1 MSITENLT
9 PATGS
14 DTLPAGPR
22 HADPVSPHGG
32 RPQSKVKTLMGIG
45 AGNAVEWFDWAI
57 YATFASFIS
66 GQLFSKADATSA
78 FLATMAI
85 FAVGFVARPFGG
97 LFFGLIGDKVGRKAA
112 MTFAV
117 ALASVGS
124 LIIAITPTYES
135 IGAAASLILLVAR
148 LLQGLAHGGE
158 MPSAQTYLAE
168 MAPAPK
174 RGLYSTLIYFS
185 GTAGIVVGTLLGAIL
200 TMTLSKEQM
209 AGFGWRIP
217 FAIGALMGLYTLIM
231 RSRLKETKQFEE
243 QKAAKAE
250 QGNRGP
256 SVFSQIIAN
265 WRKALQVI
273 GLTVGLT
280 VVYYIWSISTPAYA
294 ISTLKMDPAAALW
307 TGVAA
312 NIVFMI
318 ALPFWGKLSDR
329 IGRRPVLIISCVG
342 AAALQIPMAS
352 FVRGEAWQL
361 FISMSVMLIFIAAS
375 ASIVPAVYA
384 ELFPTAIRTVGV
396 AIPYAICV
404 AAFGGTAAFLQA
416 GFAAWFGMA
425 TGALAFSIYAMV
437 LLLTSAVTAYK
448 LPESAG
454 KDLNG

>member
-1 MSITENLT
+1 MSIKENSS
-9 PATGS
+9 PRATARAAGS
-14 DTLPAGPR
+14 PKITM
-22 HADPVSPHGG
+22 
-32 RPQSKVKTLMGIG
+32 QSNAKALFGIG

-66 GQLFSKADATSA
+66 GQLFSKEDSTSA

-97 LFFGLIGDKVGRKAA
+97 LVFGLIGDKIGRKAS
-112 MTFAV
+112 MTGAV

-124 LIIAITPTYES
+124 LIIAITPTYAS

-185 GTAGIVVGTLLGAIL
+185 GNAGIVLGTLLGAIL
-200 TMTLSKEQM
+200 TVTLNAEQM
-209 AGFGWRIP
+209 AAFGWRIP
-217 FAIGALMGLYTLIM
+217 FAIGAVMGLYTLIM
-231 RSRLKETKQFEE
+231 RARLKETDQFEE
-243 QKAAKAE
+243 QKAAKAAG
-250 QGNRGP
+250 GNAGP
-256 SVFSQIIAN
+256 SIFAQVIAS

-294 ISTLKMDPAAALW
+294 ISVLKMDAATALW
-307 TGVAA
+307 IGVGA
-312 NIVFMI
+312 NLVFMA

-329 IGRRPVLIISCVG
+329 IGRRPVLIISCLG
-342 AAALQIPMAS
+342 GAALQFPMS
-352 FVRGEAWQL
+352 SLVKGEAWQL
-361 FISMSVMLIFIAAS
+361 FVAMSVMLIFIAAS

-416 GFAAWFGMA
+416 GFNAWFGMH
-425 TGALAFSIYAMV
+425 TGPMVFSVYAMI
-437 LLLTSAVTAYK
+437 LLLISAVTSYK

-454 KDLNG
+454 KDLHS

>member
-1 MSITENLT
+1 MSITENFP
-9 PATGS
+9 PANGT
-14 DTLPAGPR
+14 DTLPASPR
-22 HADPVSPHGG
+22 HAEPVSPHGG
-32 RPQSKVKTLMGIG
+32 PAQSKAKALLGIG

-112 MTFAV
+112 MTLAV
-117 ALASVGS
+117 GLASVGS
-124 LIIAITPTYES
+124 LIIAVTPTYES

-185 GTAGIVVGTLLGAIL
+185 GTAGIVMGTLLGAIL

-217 FAIGALMGLYTLIM
+217 FALGALMGLYTLIM
-231 RSRLKETKQFEE
+231 RSRLKETEQFEE
-243 QKAAKAE
+243 QKAAKAA

-416 GFAAWFGMA
+416 GFAAWFGSA
-425 TGALAFSIYAMV
+425 GAMVFSIYAMV
-437 LLLTSAVTAYK
+437 LLLVSAFTAYK

>member
-1 MSITENLT
+1 MSIKEK
-9 PATGS
+9 AS
-14 DTLPAGPR
+14 PR
-22 HADPVSPHGG
+22 TAARAANVSTHKT
-32 RPQSKVKTLMGIG
+32 QSKAKALFGIG

-66 GQLFSKADATSA
+66 GQLFSEEDSTSA

-97 LFFGLIGDKVGRKAA
+97 LVFGLIGDKIGRKAS
-112 MTFAV
+112 MTAAV

-124 LIIAITPTYES
+124 LIIAITPTYAS

-185 GTAGIVVGTLLGAIL
+185 GNAGIVFGTLLGAIL
-200 TMTLSKEQM
+200 TVTLNKEQM
-209 AGFGWRIP
+209 AAFGWRIP
-217 FAIGALMGLYTLIM
+217 FAIGAIMGLYTLIM
-231 RSRLKETKQFEE
+231 RARLKETEQFEE
-243 QKAAKAE
+243 QKAAKAAS
-250 QGNRGP
+250 GTAGP
-256 SVFSQIIAN
+256 SIFAQVIAN

-294 ISTLKMDPAAALW
+294 ISVLKMDAATALW
-307 TGVAA
+307 IGVGS
-312 NIVFMI
+312 NLVFM
-318 ALPFWGKLSDR
+318 ASLLFWGKLSDR
-329 IGRRPVLIISCVG
+329 IGRRPVLIISCIGSAV
-342 AAALQIPMAS
+342 LQFPMS
-352 FVRGEAWQL
+352 SLVKGEAWQL
-361 FISMSVMLIFIAAS
+361 FVAMSVMLIFIAAS

-416 GFAAWFGMA
+416 GFNAWFGMH
-425 TGALAFSIYAMV
+425 TGPMVFSAYAII
-437 LLLTSAVTAYK
+437 LLLISAVTSYK

-454 KDLNG
+454 KELHA